1 MEVPNCYYRVSIKAL
16 ILDETRKKFLLVQE
30 PDGRWELPGGGLDHG
45 ENIHEALKREIKEEM
60 GLAVTSIGETPTY
73 FFPAKNKSGSPII
86 NALYET
92 TLESLDFTPTKE
104 CVAIRFFSA
113 EEAMQVELLPNV
125 PVFVELFR

>member
-45 ENIHEALKREIKEEM
+45 EDIHEGLRREIREEM
-60 GLAVTSIGETPTY
+60 GLEVTSIGEHPVY
-73 FFPAKNKSGSPII
+73 FFPALNKSGTHIV

-92 TLESLDFTPTKE
+92 TLESLNFTPTKE
-104 CVAIRFFSA
+104 CAAIHFFSA
-113 EEAMQVELLPNV
+113 EEAREAELLPNV
-125 PVFVELFR
+125 YVFIELFR